1 MGPDVLEQTLHS
13 PSELRDLM
21 WNRGPQDMVPHERTW
36 MGKAELRAVL
46 STTQRRDVPP
56 VAHLP
61 SRPSTRS
68 GVSSPVRRTRNRA
81 LSNESPTGSLFA
93 EAAASG
99 EEEFLRLS
107 LARVRSQLDK
117 QSDLIRRQDDRG
129 VLMKEVILNA
139 MRVEELEDQLM
150 FTTLQNEQLHATI
163 VAKPTHFCSAAAAA
177 LTELREIAE
186 DLAVQ
191 VAALIDQQSQSMD
204 TAVRAAASVL
214 AEVEEVEGVTEVV
227 EVEEEEAAA
236 GEERSDIVRRPGS
249 HAGSFGESSS
259 SSNRRR
265 ISGHSQHSSSFSSSS
280 SSSTTVAAAAAA
292 AAPTS
297 TAARLIF
304 PPLAAEW
311 ATSLQEQLQEVKD
324 AVAGK
329 LGQMKSL
336 RFKMH
341 RNHKHHLRASD
352 AEWK

>member
-1 MGPDVLEQTLHS
+1 MGPRVLEQTLHS

-21 WNRGPQDMVPHERTW
+21 WNMGPQEGQDMVR
-36 MGKAELRAVL
+36 MGKAELRAAL
-46 STTQRRDVPP
+46 STTRRRDVPP
-56 VAHLP
+56 VVHLP
-61 SRPSTRS
+61 SRPSTRA
-68 GVSSPVRRTRNRA
+68 GVSSPVRRNRNRT
-81 LSNESPTGSLFA
+81 LSNDTPTGRNPNLFA
-93 EAAASG
+93 EPSAESSVPGAASG

-117 QSDLIRRQDDRG
+117 QSELIRRQDDRG

-163 VAKPTHFCSAAAAA
+163 VAKPTHFCSAAGRA

-191 VAALIDQQSQSMD
+191 VAALID
-204 TAVRAAASVL
+204 TAVRAAASVS
-214 AEVEEVEGVTEVV
+214 EEEVE

-236 GEERSDIVRRPGS
+236 GGERSEVVGRPGS
-249 HAGSFGESSS
+249 HHAGSFGESSS
-259 SSNRRR
+259 GSNTRR
-265 ISGHSQHSSSFSSSS
+265 ISGHSQHSSSSSSS
-280 SSSTTVAAAAAA
+280 SATT
-292 AAPTS
+292 AAPTLP
-297 TAARLIF
+297 AHLIP
-304 PPLAAEW
+304 PPLAAER
-311 ATSLQEQLQEVKD
+311 ATYLQEQLREIED